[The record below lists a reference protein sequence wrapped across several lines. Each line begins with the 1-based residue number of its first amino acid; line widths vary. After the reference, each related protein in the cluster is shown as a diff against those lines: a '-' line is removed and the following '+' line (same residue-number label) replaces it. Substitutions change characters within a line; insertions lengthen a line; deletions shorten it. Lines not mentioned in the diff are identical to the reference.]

1 MTIVQLELLEEGV
14 YDSEVLY
21 AFRNKNSGLFVGY
34 DGYDTDFK
42 RGISDFI
49 KEKDLVAEFNKKL
62 ITRTH
67 QEIVDLLTNKGMKSK
82 DWDDLGGFKSLEIV
96 RLEVAIDGRVYTPLN
111 LLNLIIAAERGDDEN
126 EVDYEDTHG

>member
-1 MTIVQLELLEEGV
+1 MTIVQLELLEEGVYEGV

-34 DGYDTDFK
+34 DGFDTDFK

-49 KEKDLVAEFNKKL
+49 REQDLVTELNKKL

-67 QEIVDLLTNKGMKSK
+67 QEILDLLTNKGMKSK
-82 DWDDLGGFKSLEIV
+82 EWDELGGFKSLEIV

-111 LLNLIIAAERGDDEN
+111 LLNLILAADQDEI
-126 EVDYEDTHG
+126 DYEDTTG

>member
-49 KEKDLVAEFNKKL
+49 KEKDLVSEFNKKL

-82 DWDDLGGFKSLEIV
+82 EWDELGGFKALEIV
-96 RLEVAIDGRVYTPLN
+96 HLEVAIDGRVYTPLN
-111 LLNLIIAAERGDDEN
+111 LFNLIIASERDEN
-126 EVDYEDTHG
+126 EIDYEDTIG